1 MSLLQLSSG
10 YKISFVGD
18 SNVGKTSI
26 ITRCNSTTFDQV
38 TTPTVGVSNTQA
50 LIKLDNKKISLNIW
64 DTAGQERFRSLV
76 PVYLHDAK
84 CVVIVFDIS
93 QRSSFQSLDSW
104 MQEIN
109 NEISTKP
116 PIVVCA
122 NKCDLEKEVPIPE
135 IKKWC
140 EVNGCECYM
149 TSAATGENISDLFK
163 GIAQLV
169 TNPKLVPSYPTA
181 NLEEPSEKK
190 NCC

>member
-1 MSLLQLSSG
+1 MSLSQLSSG
-10 YKISFVGD
+10 YKISFIGD

-50 LIKLDNKKISLNIW
+50 LIKLDNQKVSLNIW

-93 QRSSFQSLDSW
+93 QRSSFESLDSW
-104 MQEIN
+104 LQKIHDVVDGK
-109 NEISTKP
+109 TQ
-116 PIVVCA
+116 IVVCA
-122 NKCDLEKEVPIPE
+122 NKCDLEKEVSISE
-135 IKKWC
+135 CKKWC
-140 EVNGCECYM
+140 EDNECEFYM

-169 TNPKLVPSYPTA
+169 TAPKMIPAYPTS
-181 NLEEPSEKK
+181 NLEPSQEKK
-190 NCC
+190 CC